1 MFFCPTITPDDF
13 IRVKIDLSGNRQRLP
28 NKVTNKLIQQYVE
41 EHFGFKVHTAYVVK
55 VKRKLG
61 LPTYPAP
68 NAVEKRKHHYYSVP
82 PYKEEAIIDAFEYFK
97 VID

>member
-1 MFFCPTITPDDF
+1 MPD
-13 IRVKIDLSGNRQRLP
+13 RL
-28 NKVTNKLIQQYVE
+28 TYKLIQRYVE
-41 EHFGFKVHTAYVVK
+41 EHYRFKVHTAYISE

-68 NAVEKRKHHYYSVP
+68 KIVEKRKYHYYSVL
-82 PYKEEAIIDAFEYFK
+82 PYKEDAIIDALKYFR

>member
-1 MFFCPTITPDDF
+1 MDF
-13 IRVKIDLSGNRQRLP
+13 TGNRQRMP
-28 NKVTNKLIQQYVE
+28 DRVTYKLIQRYVE
-41 EHFGFKVHTAYVVK
+41 EHYGFRVHTAYIAE

-82 PYKEEAIIDAFEYFK
+82 PYKEDAIIDALKYFK